1 MLLKYDFYLNMNER
15 RSETVLLKK
24 IRPNSTVL
32 EFGCYTGIMTGY
44 MKNYL
49 GCKVYV
55 CEIDP
60 QALQY
65 ARPYAE
71 RAWQGNIETL
81 EWLQEFQGIQFDYI
95 LFADVLEHLRNPE
108 LVLQSAGDLLKEGG
122 SVLLSV
128 PNVAHNS
135 IIYGLLHNQ
144 FEYTEFGLLDKT
156 HLRFYTYYSLK
167 ELCQQAG
174 YTTVEEDSIN
184 EYFKPPTNSLQE
196 LSLNKDFGNI
206 FQFLFELKKSDYV
219 TSHNIPMRNKLS
231 NNAG

>member
-15 RSETVLLKK
+15 RSQTVLLKK
-24 IRPNSTVL
+24 IRPGSTVL

-44 MKNYL
+44 MKNQL

-55 CEIDP
+55 CEIDE
-60 QALQY
+60 QALQF
-65 ARPYAE
+65 ARPHAE
-71 RAWQGNIETL
+71 KVWQGDIETL
-81 EWLQEFQGIQFDYI
+81 GWVKEFEGIRFDYI
-95 LFADVLEHLRNPE
+95 LFADVLEHLKDSQA
-108 LVLQSAGDLLKEGG
+108 VLKATGDLLKEDG

-135 IIYGLLHNQ
+135 IIYGLLNNHFDYAQ
-144 FEYTEFGLLDKT
+144 YGLLDRT

-167 ELCQQAG
+167 ELCGQAG

-184 EYFKPPTNSLQE
+184 ELFRSPVNPQQE
-196 LSLNKDFGNI
+196 LYLNKDLGNV

-219 TSHNIPMRNKLS
+219 QAHNIPTVQKIT

>member
-1 MLLKYDFYLNMNER
+1 MNER
-15 RSETVLLKK
+15 RSQPVLLKK

-32 EFGCYTGIMTGY
+32 EFGCYKGIMTGY
-44 MKNYL
+44 MKNQL
-49 GCKVYV
+49 GCKVSV

-60 QALQY
+60 QALPY
-65 ARPYAE
+65 ARPFVE
-71 RAWQGNIETL
+71 KFWQGDIETL
-81 EWLQEFQGIQFDYI
+81 GWVQEFKGMQFDYI

-108 LVLQSAGDLLKEGG
+108 EVLKATGSLLKEDG

-135 IIYGLLHNQ
+135 IIYGLLYNQ

-167 ELCQQAG
+167 ELCRKAG
-174 YTTVEEDSIN
+174 YATVEEDSIN
-184 EYFKPPTNSLQE
+184 EYFKPPTNSLQG
-196 LSLNKDFGNI
+196 LYLNKDFGNV
-206 FQFLFELKKSDYV
+206 FQFLFELKRSDYV
-219 TSHNIPMRNKLS
+219 ASHNIPMINKIS